1 MSLDRLSALAML
13 RVEKVM
19 IENIID
25 FNDKIIDK
33 FANREERE
41 MDFLY
46 K

>member
-1 MSLDRLSALAML
+1 MSLDRLSALVML

-25 FNDKIIDK
+25 LNDKIIDK
-33 FANREERE
+33 FANREERK